1 MNVPDIPPPWSPAL
15 LPKMG
20 SPETKVNVIAGRKD
34 IITKWR
40 LFYLRSGLPTAFRIL
55 IGLCSNHALSQDQ
68 IADITTNCEHLNQV
82 TFLMM
87 CHWIENTSNRP
98 TECVS
103 TNGLGILAETLLDT
117 LMENNEPVR
126 KKEKINQET

>member
-1 MNVPDIPPPWSPAL
+1 
-15 LPKMG
+15 
-20 SPETKVNVIAGRKD
+20 
-34 IITKWR
+34 
-40 LFYLRSGLPTAFRIL
+40 
-55 IGLCSNHALSQDQ
+55 
-68 IADITTNCEHLNQV
+68 
-82 TFLMM
+82 MM